1 MNLSLKHLKH
11 IRYKKKF
18 KGICEHFTCIQ
29 SQSYNYGDPEMCTGD
44 CIECDIPVKYGCT
57 EWCGNYDEY
66 SKSCLRNDMINLFGE
81 NHGLTDKETEVY
93 KELLK
98 VGSKKTGFKI

>member
-1 MNLSLKHLKH
+1 MCKD
-11 IRYKKKF
+11 F
-18 KGICEHFTCIQ
+18 ICLQ
-29 SQSYNYGDPEMCTGD
+29 SKSYNSGDPDKCSEED
-44 CIECDIPVKYGCT
+44 CSNCPCDYPSEYGCLI
-57 EWCGNYDEY
+57 CGNYDEY

-81 NHGLTDKETEVY
+81 NRGLTDKETEVY